1 MRPWPDRNPFW
12 EFVHAPRAHSTRVPD
27 VRRWP
32 APFIAIAVV
41 FAGCAQPDPPG
52 VGVQKLAADIVFG
65 VKPPPPDAPPAN
77 TAPGGDLSGEATT
90 YVPVGPSRSFPTP
103 SFPAPRASRVPSTR
117 QPRPTPLNPTRAACP
132 PAALNAFPATE
143 AGLTVAGMPAEGQ
156 YRWKRTGTQTMAT
169 LPGVSIPI
177 SGFEQRLIREVK
189 KVSDT
194 EFTFQTV
201 QPELGT
207 GVTVLQTF
215 KVKTDAVSKAVEP
228 PVRTIPL
235 ERPDQ
240 LPKEVP
246 FPSNPSVPSRQVGD
260 PERGI
265 SLMRIE
271 RIDAQGNSSALNFT
285 PAVLYLPLPIVPGE
299 SFESVGID
307 SRTGQVLQH
316 QAQVVRRER
325 VDACGEIVDG
335 WAVEATQTFSG
346 QSTAATRTYRYIIA
360 PQLGGPMISE
370 QVKVTAPEGTLDV
383 TFSLGQTKPAPLP
396 TQAAQG

>member
-1 MRPWPDRNPFW
+1 TRP
-12 EFVHAPRAHSTRVPD
+12 
-27 VRRWP
+27 
-32 APFIAIAVV
+32 
-41 FAGCAQPDPPG
+41 
-52 VGVQKLAADIVFG
+52 
-65 VKPPPPDAPPAN
+65 
-77 TAPGGDLSGEATT
+77 
-90 YVPVGPSRSFPTP
+90 
-103 SFPAPRASRVPSTR
+103 
-117 QPRPTPLNPTRAACP
+117 PRPTPLTPPKAACP

-143 AGLTVAGMPAEGQ
+143 AGLTLAGMPAEGQ

-169 LPGVSIPI
+169 LPGVAIPI

-189 KVSDT
+189 KVSET

-215 KVKTDAVSKAVEP
+215 KVKTDAVSRGVEP
-228 PVRTIPL
+228 PIQTIPL
-235 ERPDQ
+235 ERPDE
-240 LPKEVP
+240 LPDEVP
-246 FPSNPSVPSRQVGD
+246 FPSNPSVPSRRVGD

-271 RIDAQGNSSALNFT
+271 RIDAQGNSQILNFT
-285 PAVLYLPLPIVPGE
+285 PAVLFLPLPIEPGE

-307 SRTGQVLQH
+307 SRSGQVLQH

-335 WAVEATQTFSG
+335 WVVEANQTFSG
-346 QSTAATRTYRYIIA
+346 SGTATRSYRYIIA
-360 PQLGGPMISE
+360 PQLGGMMISE

-383 TFSLGQTKPAPLP
+383 TFSLGQTRPAPLP
-396 TQAAQG
+396 AQAAQGQS

>member
-1 MRPWPDRNPFW
+1 M
-12 EFVHAPRAHSTRVPD
+12 PRSHRFRLLSILV
-27 VRRWP
+27 
-32 APFIAIAVV
+32 AVGV
-41 FAGCAQPDPPG
+41 LTAGCAQPDPPG

-77 TAPGGDLSGEATT
+77 TTPGTDGLTGDATT
-90 YVPVGPSRSFPTP
+90 YVPGPSRSYPTP
-103 SFPAPRASRVPSTR
+103 SFPAPRAPRPPTTR
-117 QPRPTPLNPTRAACP
+117 QPRPTPLNPTRSACP

-143 AGLTVAGMPAEGQ
+143 AGLTLAGMPVEGQ

-169 LPGVSIPI
+169 LPGVAIPI
-177 SGFEQRLIREVK
+177 SGFEQRLVREVK

-215 KVKTDAVSKAVEP
+215 KVKTDAVSRGVEP
-228 PVRTIPL
+228 PVQTIPL
-235 ERPDQ
+235 ERPEQ

-246 FPSNPSVPSRQVGD
+246 FPSNPSVPAKRVGD

-271 RIDAQGNSSALNFT
+271 RIDAQGNTQVLNFT
-285 PAVLYLPLPIVPGE
+285 PAVLYLPLAIEPGE

-335 WAVEATQTFSG
+335 WVVEATQTFSG
-346 QSTAATRTYRYIIA
+346 QGTAARSYRYIIA
-360 PQLGGPMISE
+360 PQLGGLMISE
-370 QVKVTAPEGTLDV
+370 QVKVTAAEGTLDV

>member
-1 MRPWPDRNPFW
+1 M
-12 EFVHAPRAHSTRVPD
+12 PRRTRSL
-27 VRRWP
+27 
-32 APFIAIAVV
+32 APFIALFIVG
-41 FAGCAQPDPPG
+41 AGCAQADPPG

-77 TAPGGDLSGEATT
+77 TSPGSDGLTGDATT
-90 YVPVGPSRSFPTP
+90 YVPVGSSRSFPTP
-103 SFPAPRASRVPSTR
+103 SFPAPRAPRPPSTR
-117 QPRPTPLNPTRAACP
+117 QPRPTPLNPSKAACP
-132 PAALNAFPATE
+132 PAALNAFPAAE
-143 AGLTVAGMPAEGQ
+143 AGLTVAGVPAEGQ

-169 LPGVSIPI
+169 LPGVAIPI
-177 SGFEQRLIREVK
+177 SGFEQRLVREVK
-189 KVSDT
+189 KVSDN
-194 EFTFQTV
+194 EYTFQTV

-215 KVKTDAVSKAVEP
+215 KVKTAAVSRGVEP
-228 PVRTIPL
+228 PLRTIPL

-271 RIDAQGNSSALNFT
+271 RIDAQGNSQVLNFT

-307 SRTGQVLQH
+307 SRSGQVLQH

-346 QSTAATRTYRYIIA
+346 QSTATRGYRYIIA
-360 PQLGGPMISE
+360 PQMGGLMISE

-383 TFSLGQTKPAPLP
+383 TFSLGQTKPTPLP
-396 TQAAQG
+396 AQAAQ

>member
-1 MRPWPDRNPFW
+1 M
-12 EFVHAPRAHSTRVPD
+12 PRSPRSRLLSV
-27 VRRWP
+27 VV
-32 APFIAIAVV
+32 AVGALT
-41 FAGCAQPDPPG
+41 AGCAQPDPPG
-52 VGVQKLAADIVFG
+52 VGIQKLAADIVFG
-65 VKPPPPDAPPAN
+65 LKPPPPDAPPAN
-77 TAPGGDLSGEATT
+77 TAPGTDGLTGDATT
-90 YVPVGPSRSFPTP
+90 YVPGASQSYPTP
-103 SFPAPRASRVPSTR
+103 SFPAPRAPRLPSGR
-117 QPRPTPLNPTRAACP
+117 QPRPTPLNPTRSACP
-132 PAALNAFPATE
+132 PAALNAFPAKE
-143 AGLTVAGMPAEGQ
+143 AGLTLAGTPAEGQ

-169 LPGVSIPI
+169 LPGVAIPI
-177 SGFEQRLIREVK
+177 SGFEQRLVREVK

-215 KVKTDAVSKAVEP
+215 KVKTGAVSRAVEP
-228 PVRTIPL
+228 PLQTIPL
-235 ERPDQ
+235 ERPDR
-240 LPKEVP
+240 LPDEVP
-246 FPSNPSVPSRQVGD
+246 FPSNPSVPARQVGD

-346 QSTAATRTYRYIIA
+346 QGTAARTYRYIIA
-360 PQLGGPMISE
+360 PQLGGIMISE

-383 TFSLGQTKPAPLP
+383 TFTLGQTTPTPLP

>member
-1 MRPWPDRNPFW
+1 MP
-12 EFVHAPRAHSTRVPD
+12 
-27 VRRWP
+27 RWP
-32 APFIAIAVV
+32 RFRLLSIVVAVGAV
-41 FAGCAQPDPPG
+41 TAGCAQPDPPG

-77 TAPGGDLSGEATT
+77 TRVGTGYEGDATT
-90 YVPVGPSRSFPTP
+90 YVPVGPSQSYPT
-103 SFPAPRASRVPSTR
+103 SAFPAPRAPRPPSTR
-117 QPRPTPLNPTRAACP
+117 QPRPTPLNPNKAACP
-132 PAALNAFPATE
+132 PAALNAFPAAE
-143 AGLTVAGMPAEGQ
+143 AGLTVAGTPAEGQ
-156 YRWKRTGTQTMAT
+156 YRWKRAGTQTMAT
-169 LPGVSIPI
+169 VPGVAIPI
-177 SGFEQRLIREVK
+177 SGFEQRLVREVK

-194 EFTFQTV
+194 EYTFQTV

-215 KVKTDAVSKAVEP
+215 KVKTEAVSEVVEP
-228 PVRTIPL
+228 PLQTIPL
-235 ERPDQ
+235 ERPDR
-240 LPKEVP
+240 LPDEVP

-325 VDACGEIVDG
+325 VDACGEIVEG

-346 QSTAATRTYRYIIA
+346 QGTAARTYRYIIA
-360 PQLGGPMISE
+360 PQLGGLMISE

-383 TFSLGQTKPAPLP
+383 TFSLGQTKPTPLP
-396 TQAAQG
+396 NQAAQG

>member
-1 MRPWPDRNPFW
+1 MRRLPKSRLLW
-12 EFVHAPRAHSTRVPD
+12 VLV
-27 VRRWP
+27 
-32 APFIAIAVV
+32 AVGAV
-41 FAGCAQPDPPG
+41 TAGCAQPDPPG

-77 TAPGGDLSGEATT
+77 TTPGAEGLTGDATT
-90 YVPVGPSRSFPTP
+90 YVPTGPSRSFPTP
-103 SFPAPRASRVPSTR
+103 SFPAPRAPRAPSLR

-132 PAALNAFPATE
+132 PAALNAFPAQE
-143 AGLTVAGMPAEGQ
+143 AGLTVAGTPGEGQ

-169 LPGVSIPI
+169 LPGVAIPI
-177 SGFEQRLIREVK
+177 SGFEQRLVREVK
-189 KVSDT
+189 KVSET

-215 KVKTDAVSKAVEP
+215 KVKTDAVSRGVDP
-228 PVRTIPL
+228 PIETIPL
-235 ERPDQ
+235 ERPEQ
-240 LPKEVP
+240 LPDEVP
-246 FPSNPSVPSRQVGD
+246 FPSNPSVPGRRVGE

-265 SLMRIE
+265 SLVRIE
-271 RIDAQGNSSALNFT
+271 RIDAQGNTQVLNFT
-285 PAVLYLPLPIVPGE
+285 PGVLYLPLPIEPGE

-316 QAQVVRRER
+316 QAQVLRRER

-335 WAVEATQTFSG
+335 WVVEATQTFSG
-346 QSTAATRTYRYIIA
+346 QSTATRSYRYIIA
-360 PQLGGPMISE
+360 PQFGGLMISE

-383 TFSLGQTKPAPLP
+383 TFSLGQTKPTPLP
-396 TQAAQG
+396 DQAAQG

>member
-1 MRPWPDRNPFW
+1 MRPWREPLLLL
-12 EFVHAPRAHSTRVPD
+12 VALGMVT
-27 VRRWP
+27 
-32 APFIAIAVV
+32 
-41 FAGCAQPDPPG
+41 AGCAQPDPPG

-77 TAPGGDLSGEATT
+77 TVPGYDGLSGDATT
-90 YVPVGPSRSFPTP
+90 YLPGPSRSYATP
-103 SFPAPRASRVPSTR
+103 SFPSRAPRLPSTR
-117 QPRPTPLNPTRAACP
+117 QPRPTPLNPTKAACP

-169 LPGVSIPI
+169 LPGVAIPI

-215 KVKTDAVSKAVEP
+215 KVKTDAVSRGVEP

-246 FPSNPSVPSRQVGD
+246 FPSNPSVPSRRVGD

-271 RIDAQGNSSALNFT
+271 RIDAQGNSSVLNFT
-285 PAVLYLPLPIVPGE
+285 PAVLYLPLAIEPGE

-307 SRTGQVLQH
+307 SRSGQVLQH

-346 QSTAATRTYRYIIA
+346 SGTATRTYRYLMA
-360 PQLGGPMISE
+360 PQLGGIMISE
-370 QVKVTAPEGTLDV
+370 QVKITAPEGTLDV
-383 TFSLGQTKPAPLP
+383 TFSLGQTKPTPLP

>member
-1 MRPWPDRNPFW
+1 M
-12 EFVHAPRAHSTRVPD
+12 PRSPRSRLLSV
-27 VRRWP
+27 VV
-32 APFIAIAVV
+32 AVGALT
-41 FAGCAQPDPPG
+41 AGCAQPDPPG

-77 TAPGGDLSGEATT
+77 TTPGYDGFVGDATT
-90 YVPVGPSRSFPTP
+90 YVPVGPSRSAPTP
-103 SFPAPRASRVPSTR
+103 SFPAPRAPRPSTR
-117 QPRPTPLNPTRAACP
+117 NPRPTPLNPAKSACP
-132 PAALNAFPATE
+132 PAALNAFPAAE
-143 AGLTVAGMPAEGQ
+143 AGLTVTGMPAEGQ
-156 YRWKRTGTQTMAT
+156 YRWKRNGTQTMAT
-169 LPGVSIPI
+169 LPGVPIPI
-177 SGFEQRLIREVK
+177 SGFEQRLVREVK

-194 EFTFQTV
+194 EYTFQTV

-215 KVKTDAVSKAVEP
+215 KVKTGAVSRGVEP
-228 PVRTIPL
+228 PVQTIPL
-235 ERPDQ
+235 ERPSQ
-240 LPKEVP
+240 LPDEVP
-246 FPSNPSVPSRQVGD
+246 FPSNPSVPSRVVGD

-271 RIDAQGNSSALNFT
+271 RIDAQGNTSALNFT

-346 QSTAATRTYRYIIA
+346 QGTAARSYRYIMA
-360 PQLGGPMISE
+360 PQMGGLTISE

-383 TFSLGQTKPAPLP
+383 TFSLGQTKPTPLP
-396 TQAAQG
+396 TRAAQG

>member
-1 MRPWPDRNPFW
+1 M
-12 EFVHAPRAHSTRVPD
+12 PRL
-27 VRRWP
+27 RRLRLLS
-32 APFIAIAVV
+32 IVVAVGAV
-41 FAGCAQPDPPG
+41 TAGCAQPDAPG

-77 TAPGGDLSGEATT
+77 TAPGYGGLTGDATT
-90 YVPVGPSRSFPTP
+90 YVPVGSSRTYPTP
-103 SFPAPRASRVPSTR
+103 AFPAPRAPRPPSTR
-117 QPRPTPLNPTRAACP
+117 LPRPTPLNPTRSPCP

-169 LPGVSIPI
+169 LPGVAIPV
-177 SGFEQRLIREVK
+177 SGFEQRLVREVK

-194 EFTFQTV
+194 EFTFQTA

-215 KVKTDAVSKAVEP
+215 KVKTGAVSKAVEP

-271 RIDAQGNSSALNFT
+271 RIDAQGNSSALSFT
-285 PAVLYLPLPIVPGE
+285 PAVLYLPLPVVPGE

-307 SRTGQVLQH
+307 PRTGQVLQH

-346 QSTAATRTYRYIIA
+346 QSSTAARTYRYIIA
-360 PQLGGPMISE
+360 PQLGGLMISE

-383 TFSLGQTKPAPLP
+383 TFSLGQTKPVPLP

>member
-1 MRPWPDRNPFW
+1 RERGQS
-12 EFVHAPRAHSTRVPD
+12 PRMP
-27 VRRWP
+27 RRTGTL
-32 APFIAIAVV
+32 APFVAVFV
-41 FAGCAQPDPPG
+41 LAAGCAQPDPPG

-65 VKPPPPDAPPAN
+65 VKPPPPDTPPAN
-77 TAPGGDLSGEATT
+77 TIAGGGGYTGDATT
-90 YVPVGPSRSFPTP
+90 YVPYPQSYPTP
-103 SFPAPRASRVPSTR
+103 SFPAPRAPRPPTTR
-117 QPRPTPLNPTRAACP
+117 LPRPTPLNPPKAACP
-132 PAALNAFPATE
+132 PAALNAFPAVE
-143 AGLTVAGMPAEGQ
+143 AGLTVAGLPAEGQ

-169 LPGVSIPI
+169 LPNVAIPI

-189 KVSDT
+189 KVSET

-215 KVKTDAVSKAVEP
+215 KVKTDAVSRGVEP
-228 PVRTIPL
+228 PVQTIPL
-235 ERPDQ
+235 ERPEQ
-240 LPKEVP
+240 LPDEVP
-246 FPSNPSVPSRQVGD
+246 FPSNPSVPSRRVGD

-271 RIDAQGNSSALNFT
+271 RVDAQGNSSVLNFT
-285 PAVLYLPLPIVPGE
+285 PAVLFLPLAIEPGE

-307 SRTGQVLQH
+307 SRSGQVLQH

-335 WAVEATQTFSG
+335 WVVEANQTFSG
-346 QSTAATRTYRYIIA
+346 SGTATRTYRYIIA
-360 PQLGGPMISE
+360 PQLGGVMISE
-370 QVKVTAPEGTLDV
+370 QVKITAPEGTLDV

-396 TQAAQG
+396 AQAAQ

>member
-1 MRPWPDRNPFW
+1 MRPS
-12 EFVHAPRAHSTRVPD
+12 PR
-27 VRRWP
+27 VRLLSVVV
-32 APFIAIAVV
+32 AVGAV
-41 FAGCAQPDPPG
+41 TAGCAQPDPPG

-65 VKPPPPDAPPAN
+65 VKPPAPDAPPAN
-77 TAPGGDLSGEATT
+77 TGVGGDGLSGDATT
-90 YVPVGPSRSFPTP
+90 YVPAPSRIYPTP
-103 SFPAPRASRVPSTR
+103 SFPAPRAPRAPTTR
-117 QPRPTPLNPTRAACP
+117 QPRPTPLNPSKAACP

-143 AGLTVAGMPAEGQ
+143 AGLTLAGMPAEGQ

-169 LPGVSIPI
+169 LPGVAIPI

-189 KVSDT
+189 KVSET

-207 GVTVLQTF
+207 GVTVLSTF
-215 KVKTDAVSKAVEP
+215 KVKTEGVSRGVEP
-228 PVRTIPL
+228 PIQTIPL
-235 ERPDQ
+235 ERPKE

-246 FPSNPSVPSRQVGD
+246 FPTNPQVPSRRVGD

-265 SLMRIE
+265 SLQRIE
-271 RIDAQGNSSALNFT
+271 RIDAQGNSSVLNFT
-285 PAVLYLPLPIVPGE
+285 PAVLYLPLPIEPGE

-335 WAVEATQTFSG
+335 WAIEATQTFSG
-346 QSTAATRTYRYIIA
+346 QGTTTRTYRYLIA
-360 PQLGGPMISE
+360 PQLGGLPISE
-370 QVKVTAPEGTLDV
+370 QIKITAPEGTLDV
-383 TFSLGQTKPAPLP
+383 TFSLGQTKPTPLP

>member
-1 MRPWPDRNPFW
+1 M
-12 EFVHAPRAHSTRVPD
+12 PRW
-27 VRRWP
+27 RRSRLLS
-32 APFIAIAVV
+32 IVVAVGAV
-41 FAGCAQPDPPG
+41 TAGCAQPDPPG

-77 TAPGGDLSGEATT
+77 TSPGYDGLSGDATT
-90 YVPVGPSRSFPTP
+90 YVPGASGSYPTP
-103 SFPAPRASRVPSTR
+103 SFPPPRAPRTPTTR
-117 QPRPTPLNPTRAACP
+117 QPRPTPLNPVKAACP

-143 AGLTVAGMPAEGQ
+143 AGLTVAGLPAEGQ

-169 LPGVSIPI
+169 LPGVPIPI
-177 SGFEQRLIREVK
+177 SGFEQRLVREVK
-189 KVSDT
+189 KISET

-215 KVKTDAVSKAVEP
+215 KVKTDGVSRGVEP
-228 PVRTIPL
+228 PLQTIPL
-235 ERPDQ
+235 ERPGQ
-240 LPKEVP
+240 LPDDVP
-246 FPSNPSVPSRQVGD
+246 FPSNPSVPSRAVGD

-307 SRTGQVLQH
+307 PRTGQVLQH
-316 QAQVVRRER
+316 QAQVIRRER

-346 QSTAATRTYRYIIA
+346 QGTAARTYRYIIA
-360 PQLGGPMISE
+360 PQLGGLMISE

-383 TFSLGQTKPAPLP
+383 TFSLGQTKPTPLP